1 MRIKIGTKLIAGFML
16 TIVLMV
22 ALALYSVKIGQKYL
36 ERSVGASSIFLA
48 EEMLKTM
55 DRELYR
61 KIEEIQAYSRDV
73 FLQKALSQSNT
84 SFEKL
89 DNIEEYVNQKDR
101 QWVSVP
107 KEEIT
112 LFMHGLI
119 NNELSNGLRK
129 QLVEY
134 YENRYGYKVF
144 GEISVTNKYGA
155 NVAQTGKTSDYRQDD
170 EQWWQIAKEKA
181 FYVDNVEYDESAAM
195 HAISIG
201 VRVDNEQ
208 GDFIGVMRAVVSVKA
223 IVREAE
229 IAISRYETTT
239 IKLTTKDGKLIYG
252 TKAFQFLED
261 VSEKEFFKNM
271 KGESGFFFAE
281 EGARERLFSYARSKG
296 YRDFEGL
303 GWTLAVRHDVEE
315 VLRPAFVLRN
325 NIMAASLILI
335 AAGIAIAFFISLSIT
350 RPIAKLRKSAEIIG
364 KGDLEHR
371 VDLQTKDEIGELAA
385 SFTHMAEDLKQA
397 QEELIRKEK
406 LAILGQ
412 LAGGVGHELRNPLG
426 AIKNAAYFLNMA
438 LEKPEPEVKET
449 LEILEK
455 EVATSERIISSLLG
469 FARPRAPVR
478 RKVHVNEVIQEALS
492 RTDIAENMELVSQLD
507 ESVPTI
513 LADPD
518 QLAQVFGNLILNG
531 VQAMLEGGKL
541 TIKSKVESPNWV
553 AVSVA
558 DTGVGIP
565 EENLGKLFE
574 PLFTS
579 KAKGIGL
586 GLAITKALVEGHG
599 GTIEVES
606 VEGKGSMFVVKLPLI

>member
-1 MRIKIGTKLIAGFML
+1 
-16 TIVLMV
+16 
-22 ALALYSVKIGQKYL
+22 
-36 ERSVGASSIFLA
+36 
-48 EEMLKTM
+48 
-55 DRELYR
+55 
-61 KIEEIQAYSRDV
+61 
-73 FLQKALSQSNT
+73 
-84 SFEKL
+84 
-89 DNIEEYVNQKDR
+89 
-101 QWVSVP
+101 
-107 KEEIT
+107 
-112 LFMHGLI
+112 
-119 NNELSNGLRK
+119 
-129 QLVEY
+129 
-134 YENRYGYKVF
+134 
-144 GEISVTNKYGA
+144 
-155 NVAQTGKTSDYRQDD
+155 
-170 EQWWQIAKEKA
+170 
-181 FYVDNVEYDESAAM
+181 M

-492 RTDIAENMELVSQLD
+492 RTDIAENVELVSQLD

-553 AVSVA
+553 VVSVA